1 MSDQTITNSKA
12 TDSPAQRADGQNI
25 VDIRRLKKY
34 YPVKGGVFRRHVADV
49 KAVDDVSLTIRKG
62 ECIGLVGESG
72 CGKTTLGKTIMRLH
86 DATDGRIYFDQAQ
99 SDIDDTERMLD
110 SEDESERAEA
120 LRRLDHMDIT
130 QYRGKRLSKLRR
142 HIQIVFQ
149 DPSSS
154 LDPRM
159 LVKNIVA
166 EPIVNQGMLS
176 ARETEGRVLELLRRV
191 GLSKEHMM
199 RYPHEFSGGQ
209 RQRIAVAR
217 ALATNPD
224 FILMDEPTSALDVSV
239 QAQILNL
246 LKSLQYDFQL
256 TYLFVTHHLL
266 VVKYISD
273 RIAVMYLGKIVELAG
288 TESIFDEPLHP
299 YTKALL
305 SAIPIPDP
313 NTKRERI
320 ILSGDVPNPISPP
333 SGCRFH
339 PRCPLAKDICRK
351 QEPELEDAGDG
362 HLVACHRWQ
371 EIREKGFDLD

>member
-1 MSDQTITNSKA
+1 MADHTA
-12 TDSPAQRADGQNI
+12 TKQKTDVENI
-25 VDIRRLKKY
+25 IDIRELKKY

-49 KAVDDVSLTIRKG
+49 RAVDGVNLKIRKG
-62 ECIGLVGESG
+62 ECLGLVGESG
-72 CGKTTLGKTIMRLH
+72 CGKSTLGKTIMKLH
-86 DATDGRIYFDQAQ
+86 PSTSGRIYLDQKQ
-99 SDIDDTERMLD
+99 EEIDETERMLQ
-110 SEDESERAEA
+110 SENPQERSKA
-120 LRRLDHMDIT
+120 LDRLKKMDVTKLDRETLKRIRR
-130 QYRGKRLSKLRR
+130 K
-142 HIQIVFQ
+142 IQIVFQ
-149 DPSSS
+149 DPTNS

-159 LVKNIVA
+159 LIKHIVG
-166 EPIVNQGMLS
+166 EPLDYQQKLS
-176 ARETEGRVLELLRRV
+176 GSEKERRVLELLNHV

-246 LKSLQYDFQL
+246 LKRLQDEFNL

-273 RIAVMYLGKIVELAG
+273 RIAVMYLGEIVELAK
-288 TESIFDEPLHP
+288 TEDIFEDALHP

-305 SAIPIPDP
+305 SAIPVPDP
-313 NTKRERI
+313 DSKRERI
-320 ILSGDVPNPISPP
+320 ILKGDVPNPIDPP

-339 PRCPLAKDICRK
+339 PRCPYATDLCKEE
-351 QEPELEDAGDG
+351 EPALEYAYGE
-362 HLVACHRWQ
+362 HMVQCHHWKRIK
-371 EIREKGFDLD
+371 EEEKG

>member
-1 MSDQTITNSKA
+1 MGNHSNNS
-12 TDSPAQRADGQNI
+12 THI
-25 VDIRRLKKY
+25 IDIRDLKKY
-34 YPVKGGVFRRHVADV
+34 YPIKGGVFRKHVADV
-49 KAVDDVSLTIRKG
+49 RAVDGINLQIRKG
-62 ECIGLVGESG
+62 ECLGLVGESG
-72 CGKTTLGKTIMRLH
+72 CGKSTLGKTIMKLH
-86 DATDGRIYFDQAQ
+86 DATSGRIYLDQEQ
-99 SDIDDTERMLD
+99 KEIEKIEETIRSKG
-110 SEDESERAEA
+110 DEKQPEVRDK
-120 LRRLDHMDIT
+120 LKKMDIT
-130 QYRGKRLSKLRR
+130 RMDKRTLDRVRKK
-142 HIQIVFQ
+142 IQIVFQ
-149 DPSSS
+149 GPTNS

-166 EPIVNQGMLS
+166 EPLDYQHQLKG
-176 ARETEGRVLELLRRV
+176 RQTEERVLELLNYV

-224 FILMDEPTSALDVSV
+224 FVLMDEPTSALDVSV

-246 LKSLQYDFQL
+246 LKKLQDDFNL

-273 RIAVMYLGKIVELAG
+273 RIAVMYLGEIVEIAN
-288 TESIFDEPLHP
+288 TEDIFEDALHP

-313 NTKRERI
+313 ETKRERI
-320 ILSGDVPNPISPP
+320 ILSGDVPNPIDPP

-339 PRCPLAKDICRK
+339 PRCPYVRELCKQ
-351 QEPELEDAGDG
+351 QEPVLEDTENG
-362 HLVACHRWQ
+362 HMVACHRWR
-371 EIREKGFDLD
+371 EIKQGQA